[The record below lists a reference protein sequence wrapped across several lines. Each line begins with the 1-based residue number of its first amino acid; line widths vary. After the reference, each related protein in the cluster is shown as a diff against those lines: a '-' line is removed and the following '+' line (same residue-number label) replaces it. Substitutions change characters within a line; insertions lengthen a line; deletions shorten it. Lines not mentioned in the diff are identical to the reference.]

1 MLNINANVVEL
12 PKDNEDNFS
21 MILSCCKSNSK
32 NFSYLIHLMQRNVVI
47 PFIGA
52 GISMN
57 YGYPGWT
64 NFISKQAEELN
75 EPEAKNALA
84 NKEYEK
90 AAELL
95 KRKATK
101 NVWEYI
107 LLQIFGD
114 HVYKSSDFNTELDLI
129 PKIFRSLILTT
140 NFDEVIEM
148 LYAKVNEEYIVKI
161 TPKSMDDVK
170 VVYRRIACGDP
181 TLIKLH
187 GDVATREFVL
197 TEQEYNDTY
206 GEKIVDL
213 RHPLP
218 AFLKDIL
225 LLKTILFLGCSLED
239 DRTLKVLEQA
249 QIDGS
254 ISFAFLPLP
263 KETEN
268 TERPWEPNLFNDING
283 LKIEKK
289 EFAQRKQFLN
299 EHNIIPIWYPY
310 GKCGAIKI
318 FLREIAYQINSEFKK
333 SVTTTRKELSQL
345 LNESMKYEK
354 QGNILDAYH
363 QYSRME
369 KVLTANLWLFSLD
382 DQIKYLQFIKKF
394 YFSYGYGYEKREILI
409 NLITLIESAKGKSS
423 TDLAL
428 CYHELGYA
436 YEGYRYYRLMLMA
449 IKRSL
454 KILDN
459 AKKCTKDLNEWYN
472 SAALIYTSLGYA
484 YLKNEEKEKAMIWYK
499 KALYLNKSQNICIK
513 SQAFINN
520 GLSRY
525 YILLNDIEKALEYL
539 HVALEQRKSINHG
552 DDETIIKH
560 IINTYSNRIHIYL
573 YHIKNANLAEKE
585 YNTCMREYDIWN
597 RIYIYPESKRRILTD
612 HGDILRAMSDYTG
625 ALKEYCKALR
635 YRKSLHFADDFWT
648 ADLYIKIGET
658 LEMLPNKM
666 IESFEY
672 LMQAYIILEKILGK
686 KHKKVKD
693 IKFKMKNIGEKLCY
707 EEIALKQRMTAQRKF
722 LEYRLDEHIEE
733 REDELIQYFN
743 LDSE

>member
-1 MLNINANVVEL
+1 MNTNIVEL
-12 PKDNEDNFS
+12 PKDNEQNFS
-21 MILSCCKSNSK
+21 MILSCCKSNSN
-32 NFSYLIHLMQRNVVI
+32 NFSYLIRLLQRNVVI

-52 GISMN
+52 GISIN

-64 NFISKQAEELN
+64 NFISKQADELN

-107 LLQIFGD
+107 LLQTFGD

-148 LYAKVNEEYIVKI
+148 LYAKVNEEYIEKL

-170 VVYRRIACGDP
+170 VVYRRIACGEP

-206 GEKIVDL
+206 GEKIIDL

-225 LLKTILFLGCSLED
+225 LSKTILFLGCSLED

-268 TERPWEPNLFNDING
+268 TESTWEPNLFDDING
-283 LKIEKK
+283 LKVEKK
-289 EFAQRKQFLN
+289 EFVQRKQFLN

-310 GKCGAIKI
+310 GEWGAIKI

-345 LNESMKYEK
+345 LIESTEYEK
-354 QGNILDAYH
+354 QGNILDAYQ
-363 QYSRME
+363 QYSKME
-369 KVLTANLWLFSLD
+369 KIFATNSWMFSLD
-382 DQIKYLQFIKKF
+382 DQIKYLQLIKKF
-394 YFSYGYGYEKREILI
+394 YFSYGYGYEKREILTK
-409 NLITLIESAKGKSS
+409 LITLIESAKGKSS

-428 CYHELGYA
+428 FYHELGYA
-436 YEGYRYYRLMLMA
+436 FEGYRYYRLMLMA

-459 AKKCTKDLNEWYN
+459 AKKYTKDLKEWYN
-472 SAALIYTSLGYA
+472 SAAHIYTSLGYA
-484 YLKNEEKEKAMIWYK
+484 YLKNEEKENAIIWYK
-499 KALYLNKSQNICIK
+499 KALHLNESQKICIK

-525 YILLNDIEKALEYL
+525 YILLNDIEKALECL

-552 DDETIIKH
+552 DDETLPKH
-560 IINTYSNRIHIYL
+560 IINTYSNRIHINL
-573 YHIKNANLAEKE
+573 SHINAPNLAEKE
-585 YNTCMREYDIWN
+585 YNTCMKENDIWN
-597 RIYIYPESKRRILTD
+597 RINIYPESKRRILTD
-612 HGDILRAMSDYTG
+612 HGDILRAMGDYTG
-625 ALKEYCKALR
+625 ACEEYCKALK
-635 YRKSLHFADDFWT
+635 YRKCFHFADDFRA
-648 ADLYIKIGET
+648 ADLYIKIGES
-658 LEMLPNKM
+658 LEMIPNRM

-672 LMQAYIILEKILGK
+672 LMQAYIILEKMLGNE
-686 KHKKVKD
+686 HERVKE
-693 IKFKMKNIGEKLCY
+693 IKLKMKNLGEKLCY
-707 EEIALKQRMTAQRKF
+707 EEIVLEQRMTAQRKF

-743 LDSE
+743 LNGE